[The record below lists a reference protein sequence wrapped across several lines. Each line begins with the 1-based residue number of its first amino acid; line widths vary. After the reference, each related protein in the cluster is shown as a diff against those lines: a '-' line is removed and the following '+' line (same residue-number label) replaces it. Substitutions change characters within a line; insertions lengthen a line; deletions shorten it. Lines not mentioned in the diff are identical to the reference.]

1 MYYIKQKKD
10 ETNRPKF
17 QLHLFTQRGDYMILS
32 NKEKIKLFEYK
43 KFNKILDKDNK
54 IEILIKLM
62 EEYEYDCNYEYI
74 ECPNCKSDQ
83 LIRYGYY
90 ERNIGIFGVY
100 KKIKIKRVMC
110 KHCNHTHALLPSFI
124 MSYFQNEVSFILVG
138 IDLKNIEEEKIV
150 DISNKLNISR
160 QLLYFWLKRFQ
171 NHLTR
176 LKTTFSYNLEKIM
189 IYLFDG
195 IKTRKKY
202 IEINGVYFLQKV
214 PT

>member
-1 MYYIKQKKD
+1 
-10 ETNRPKF
+10 
-17 QLHLFTQRGDYMILS
+17 MILS

-124 MSYFQNEVSFILVG
+124 MPYFQNEVSFILVG

-171 NHLTR
+171 NHLIR